1 MTKGETQSRT
11 GWGFGGKVMLEGL
24 CIGFCFSTKAGGR
37 SRVSVIQ
44 ESIVVPRSE
53 EAEFEV

>member
-1 MTKGETQSRT
+1 
-11 GWGFGGKVMLEGL
+11 MLEGL
-24 CIGFCFSTKAGGR
+24 CIGFCFSAKAGGR

-53 EAEFEV
+53 EAELEV